1 MATFGTLDP
10 ASYTLVWRD
19 SFTDNSG
26 LDRGLF
32 PITWG
37 NAADIVAGNGVLTI
51 TSRAAAGWS
60 NAGFI
65 QSPSGVAGGQGYGL
79 YSVTAALNGGE
90 GIGACF
96 GLWPADN
103 VWPGAE
109 LDMLESFDASRAS
122 GYSAIHSRAANGG
135 DAYDS
140 YTLATDLTRIH
151 TYALDWEPGR
161 LTYYIDGQLAY
172 TTTSHV
178 PLDYAHGG
186 VNEVFA
192 AQVTNAGSAPVS
204 QSVSL
209 KLYDISYSQLNLG
222 VAVPAPPVAPT
233 PATVEF
239 GNGPDTLIIWT
250 TENAYNGNAQYTI
263 KVDGVQVGGVQTA
276 IAWDGAGMGADKVT
290 VHGNWGGGGHVVT
303 LTFLNDAYGGTAATD
318 RNLYVE
324 AISYDGAAQARGS
337 EALLSGGPVGF
348 SVAGAATTL
357 SLAGFG
363 QVWADDFSH
372 DTQLNRTL
380 FPVMW
385 GDAADFRFADG
396 GLTLTSYAAKN
407 WQALG
412 FLQYDGGASAGQG
425 YGLYQVSAALEA
437 GQGAGICLCLW
448 PADNRWPGPELDLL
462 ESWDASRRSGFTSVH
477 WQAADGSD
485 GYDSYAVALDLTQR
499 HSYALDWAPGQLA
512 YYVDGRLLYVITG
525 HVPLDYAHGGL
536 NETFGAVVSAAG
548 INPTSSSV
556 ALHLYSMSYSA
567 PLARPPAVSIAHS
580 GGAVAQASQVIGGSG
595 VAGGSVQ
602 LWDGDARLGPAVT
615 VDATGAWAV
624 TVTLAGFGAHAISA
638 TQTDDFGQASS
649 AALALTLLRPALENA
664 GGTWLTALSGGWQ
677 LVDSGSGAGPELR
690 YGGTA
695 VVAGAGAWAPLGA
708 EAVAG
713 GYQVAWKQI
722 GRAHV

>member
-303 LTFLNDAYGGTAATD
+303 LTFLNDAYGGTPAQDRNLFIGGVQYDGNWVPGGALLGNGALNVAVQGGAIAAVDSTAGSGADRLVLFISQDAWQGNALYTVSVDGVQVGGTLTAHASAGSGAHDTVTLLGSWGGGQHSVALSFLNDAWGGQAGQDRNLHLSGVSYDGVVQANGSADLLSTGTVTLAVAGGAPTPASTSVGTGADSLLLRISQDAWLGNAQYSVSVDGVQVGGTLTATALHGSGADSMTLHGNWGTGSHVVAVSFVNDAWGNVAGAD

-324 AISYDGAAQARGS
+324 G
-337 EALLSGGPVGF
+337 
-348 SVAGAATTL
+348 
-357 SLAGFG
+357 
-363 QVWADDFSH
+363 
-372 DTQLNRTL
+372 
-380 FPVMW
+380 M
-385 GDAADFRFADG
+385 
-396 GLTLTSYAAKN
+396 SYA
-407 WQALG
+407 G
-412 FLQYDGGASAGQG
+412 TTSGASANMMSNGTAWFLAG
-425 YGLYQVSAALEA
+425 NAYGLPAGNNGQVR
-437 GQGAGICLCLW
+437 Q
-448 PADNRWPGPELDLL
+448 
-462 ESWDASRRSGFTSVH
+462 
-477 WQAADGSD
+477 
-485 GYDSYAVALDLTQR
+485 
-499 HSYALDWAPGQLA
+499 
-512 YYVDGRLLYVITG
+512 
-525 HVPLDYAHGGL
+525 
-536 NETFGAVVSAAG
+536 
-548 INPTSSSV
+548 
-556 ALHLYSMSYSA
+556 
-567 PLARPPAVSIAHS
+567 
-580 GGAVAQASQVIGGSG
+580 GGSG
-595 VAGGSVQ
+595 
-602 LWDGDARLGPAVT
+602 GDQ
-615 VDATGAWAV
+615 
-624 TVTLAGFGAHAISA
+624 LAGTSGNDVLIG
-638 TQTDDFGQASS
+638 GQGNDG
-649 AALALTLLRPALENA
+649 LT
-664 GGTWLTALSGGWQ
+664 GGTGQDNFVFAQGDGHDWLNDFTHGQDHLVLKGVAAGTVSTAIVTYFGTSGTDVHYGTAGDSVFLANVWSLSGADI
-677 LVDSGSGAGPELR
+677 LYA
-690 YGGTA
+690 
-695 VVAGAGAWAPLGA
+695 
-708 EAVAG
+708 
-713 GYQVAWKQI
+713 
-722 GRAHV
+722 